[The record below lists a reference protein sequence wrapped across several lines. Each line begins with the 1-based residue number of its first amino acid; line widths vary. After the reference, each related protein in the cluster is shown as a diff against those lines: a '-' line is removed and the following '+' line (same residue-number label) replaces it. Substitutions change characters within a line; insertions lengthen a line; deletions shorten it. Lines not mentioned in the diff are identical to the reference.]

1 MPNVTTAA
9 GSAVR
14 QFNKHVLNP
23 LMLRLAGRR
32 HWYAAVI
39 HHTGRTTSKR
49 YETPVVAVRVPDGGF
64 ITPLPY
70 GDRVDWLQNV
80 MAAGSASVTAD
91 GRTFDVMNPRVL
103 DQARAGT
110 ELPDRRRR
118 VFDRFGIQRFVK
130 FDVRT
135 HATDGSA
142 GTS

>member
-32 HWYAAVI
+32 HWYA
-39 HHTGRTTSKR
+39 GKR
-49 YETPVVAVRVPDGGF
+49 YATPAVAVRVPDGGF

-103 DQARAGT
+103 DQAQAGT

-130 FDVRT
+130 FDVRP
-135 HATDGSA
+135 HATDGST